1 MTVCYTLEQDA
12 KLDEEFNETL
22 HRIKQILKIKSLDDI
37 QLCESW
43 LEKLKNTKNQRALRN
58 KYILELYRLIKA
70 GSLTGIFKEFP
81 SKSVLMSFNYSD
93 EVNLDSVSSVIE
105 TSSSESERNSSR
117 EIKYPRDQSNGCKAS
132 SYKMQLAT
140 SKKRIQFLAEVVNEL
155 HEQNDRL
162 RQKLKKC
169 NTDVSTDF
177 NKIIEKQKF
186 ELEELKIR
194 LEKADFDGKELEKNH
209 RDIVEQYK
217 DTMLEQISEF
227 KSCLQT
233 EQAKNI
239 QLIDRIAIL
248 TQQVETLKL
257 EKLNEVKFVEKKYSD
272 ELESNKC
279 HYEMLLKEKEQEVQV
294 QMEIV
299 HQLREE
305 ISAATSKVQDMEE
318 KLQIKLENENKLQDI
333 LTDQYSSIKEEIV
346 KIRNEMQLANQHHQ
360 HYLEEKVS
368 KLKKNLLKVEVS
380 KHKLSSQFKRKIFE
394 VLKTKELE
402 ITTLQMQ
409 IEEQKSG
416 STNSVNSEKQSEVN
430 NIFNQVQERYKEV
443 WASNEAVVD
452 IQKQQFLQKIIELES
467 QIKNIKNGLME
478 KEFYV

>member
-1 MTVCYTLEQDA
+1 
-12 KLDEEFNETL
+12 
-22 HRIKQILKIKSLDDI
+22 
-37 QLCESW
+37 
-43 LEKLKNTKNQRALRN
+43 
-58 KYILELYRLIKA
+58 
-70 GSLTGIFKEFP
+70 
-81 SKSVLMSFNYSD
+81 
-93 EVNLDSVSSVIE
+93 
-105 TSSSESERNSSR
+105 
-117 EIKYPRDQSNGCKAS
+117 
-132 SYKMQLAT
+132 MQLAT

-368 KLKKNLLKVEVS
+368 KLKKNLLKVE
-380 KHKLSSQFKRKIFE
+380 
-394 VLKTKELE
+394 TKELE